1 MLINLNNH
9 NSSNN
14 NNINNQLT
22 KMNCSMIQLKKPSIL
37 FINLG
42 KLVIIKYIRE
52 LFILDILNNYKH
64 LIMKYSIII
73 FILYYITHK

>member
-1 MLINLNNH
+1 MLINLNN
-9 NSSNN
+9 NSINN
-14 NNINNQLT
+14 NNITNQLT
-22 KMNCSMIQLKKPSIL
+22 KMNYLMIQLKKPSIL

>member
-1 MLINLNNH
+1 MLINLNNN
-9 NSSNN
+9 NSTNN
-14 NNINNQLT
+14 NNITNQLT
-22 KMNCSMIQLKKPSIL
+22 KMNYLMIQLKKPSIL

-64 LIMKYSIII
+64 LIMIYSIII

>member
-1 MLINLNNH
+1 MLINLNN
-9 NSSNN
+9 NSINN
-14 NNINNQLT
+14 NNITNQLT
-22 KMNCSMIQLKKPSIL
+22 KMNYLMIQLKKPSIL

-52 LFILDILNNYKH
+52 LFILDIFNNYKH